1 MALSSSFPASRR
13 FPRGCTHP
21 LSYNDHTRQK
31 RTVRLAA
38 CGVWWFR
45 WWVVFLNQFVKV
57 VLTGVLSDYP
67 ACPVVA
73 GWGGVTTCSDGLLVA
88 GVGRVCGWV
97 WALSGCRRGGA
108 DPCNATSSRSGAR
121 CTAARGAR
129 SQIVMIAPRAAPFEP
144 VTNNNEH
151 VLDPSAPQ
159 PAEHLDGCLAHGSRS
174 GSAPSA
180 R

>member
-31 RTVRLAA
+31 RTVRSAA

-73 GWGGVTTCSDGLLVA
+73 GWVGVTGSGGKGISVLWSCRGSDQVLWWPAGGGCWSCLGR
-88 GVGRVCGWV
+88 GVGVFRVPP
-97 WALSGCRRGGA
+97 RGH
-108 DPCNATSSRSGAR
+108 R
-121 CTAARGAR
+121 
-129 SQIVMIAPRAAPFEP
+129 P
-144 VTNNNEH
+144 V
-151 VLDPSAPQ
+151 
-159 PAEHLDGCLAHGSRS
+159 
-174 GSAPSA
+174 
-180 R
+180 

>member
-38 CGVWWFR
+38 CGVWGFR
-45 WWVVFLNQFVKV
+45 WGVVFLNQFVKV

-73 GWGGVTTCSDGLLVA
+73 GWVGGTGAGGKGMSGLWS
-88 GVGRVCGWV
+88 C
-97 WALSGCRRGGA
+97 RGGGHL
-108 DPCNATSSRSGAR
+108 PLSTTPNRS
-121 CTAARGAR
+121 
-129 SQIVMIAPRAAPFEP
+129 
-144 VTNNNEH
+144 
-151 VLDPSAPQ
+151 L
-159 PAEHLDGCLAHGSRS
+159 
-174 GSAPSA
+174 
-180 R
+180 